1 MQDAVWRETLVQ
13 GKFGKFFDAKLILV
27 EENLANLPI
36 LRLKK
41 LYNKT
46 PAYFGTISEN
56 MHVAT
61 YYM

>member
-1 MQDAVWRETLVQ
+1 MQDAVWRETLAQ
-13 GKFGKFFDAKLILV
+13 GKFGKFDAKLILV

-41 LYNKT
+41 LYSKT
-46 PAYFGTISEN
+46 PAYFGTITEN